1 MEATVETKKS
11 DYLKGWISYRI
22 KRYWFY
28 LIGTIIGVGMP
39 WITINGN
46 HLFLLSFDQK
56 KLHLAGV
63 AFDMQ
68 ELYLM
73 PFLLM
78 LLFLGI
84 FAVTAVGGR
93 AWCGWA
99 CPQTIFRVIYRDGI
113 ETKLLG
119 LRKRIKNKQ
128 KEPDMSKMEN
138 KIKKVIAILLWS
150 VLSVV
155 AAANFLWYFVP
166 PEDFF
171 AYLSNPSEHMGLV
184 GILVGTALFLIVD
197 VVMIKENFCV
207 YVCPYSRVQS
217 VLYDDD
223 TIMAVYDPIRGGE
236 IYQGHGYSRE
246 KQFSKQKELLSVN
259 ASAECTTCESC
270 VTVCPTH
277 IDIRKGL
284 QLECINCLEC
294 VDACT
299 SVMGALGKP
308 SLVQWSSEKE
318 TLRHEGKTNYLR
330 GKVIA
335 YFAVLTIVLV
345 ALFMMGSK
353 KEHMLLNI
361 NKGQRLYKIN
371 NLDGSV
377 QNDYIF
383 MFSNTDNKDHTYYF
397 EIANND
403 KVKIKQPSESFKLK
417 AGAKKKKVVIL
428 ETTEKLIE
436 NGRKDTP
443 ITLKI
448 KAYATDDR
456 EKITVDRELVF
467 FYPRADLVDAALLNK
482 VKSGINTAKEK
493 FEAVKSKLQSAVE
506 EE

>member
-1 MEATVETKKS
+1 VALV
-11 DYLKGWISYRI
+11 I
-22 KRYWFY
+22 
-28 LIGTIIGVGMP
+28 P

-119 LRKRIKNKQ
+119 LRKKIKNKQ
-128 KEPDMSKMEN
+128 KDPDMSTMEN
-138 KIKKVIAILLWS
+138 KVKSVIAVLLWS
-150 VLSVV
+150 VLAFI
-155 AAANFLWYFVP
+155 AAANFLWFFVP

-171 AYLSNPSEHMGLV
+171 RYLANPMDHMLLL
-184 GILVGTALFLIVD
+184 GILVGTALFIILD
-197 VVMIKENFCV
+197 VVFIKENFCV
-207 YVCPYSRVQS
+207 YICPYSRVQS

-223 TIMAVYDPIRGGE
+223 TVMAVYDPNRGGD
-236 IYQGHGYSRE
+236 IYEGHGYERE
-246 KQFSKQKELLSVN
+246 KKFTKQKDLLQVDT
-259 ASAECTTCESC
+259 SAECTTCESC

-299 SVMGALGKP
+299 SVMGALGKE
-308 SLVQWSSEKE
+308 SLVRWSSEKE
-318 TLRHEGKTNYLR
+318 AVKYEGKTNFFR

-335 YFAVLTIVLV
+335 YFTVLTIVLV
-345 ALFMMGSK
+345 ALFVMGSK

-361 NKGQRLYKIN
+361 NKSQRLYKV
-371 NLDGSV
+371 LDGGVV

-383 MFSNTDNKDHTYYF
+383 MFSNTDREDHTYYF
-397 EIANND
+397 EILGND
-403 KVKIKQPSESFKLK
+403 KITIKRPSEAFKLG
-417 AGAKKKKVVIL
+417 AGKKKKKVVIL
-428 ETTEKLIE
+428 ETKEKLA
-436 NGRKDTP
+436 NNTRKDVPVP
-443 ITLKI
+443 ITVR
-448 KAYATDDR
+448 AYATDNR
-456 EKITVDRELVF
+456 EKIVIDREVVF
-467 FYPRADLVDAALLNK
+467 FYPRADLVNK
-482 VKSGINTAKEK
+482 
-493 FEAVKSKLQSAVE
+493 
-506 EE
+506 

>member
-1 MEATVETKKS
+1 MESTITTEKSKKNQAKE
-11 DYLKGWISYRI
+11 YLKGWVPYRI
-22 KRYWFY
+22 KRYWMY
-28 LIGTIIGVGMP
+28 AAATIVALVMP

-128 KEPDMSKMEN
+128 QEPDMSKLEN
-138 KIKKVIAILLWS
+138 KVKSVIAILLWS
-150 VLSVV
+150 VLAFV
-155 AAANFLWYFVP
+155 AAANFLWFFVP

-171 AYLSNPSEHMGLV
+171 SYMNNPTEHMVLV
-184 GILVGTALFLIVD
+184 GILVSTALFIILD
-197 VVMIKENFCV
+197 VVFIKENFCV
-207 YVCPYSRVQS
+207 YICPYSRVQS

-223 TIMAVYDPIRGGE
+223 TIMAVYDPIRGGD
-236 IYQGHGYSRE
+236 IYEGHGYERE
-246 KQFSKQKELLSVN
+246 KKFTKQKELLKVDE
-259 ASAECTTCESC
+259 SAECTTCESC

-318 TLRHEGKTNYLR
+318 TLHHAGKTNYFR

-335 YFAVLTIVLV
+335 YFAVLMIVLV

-361 NKGQRLYKIN
+361 NKGQRLYKV
-371 NLDGSV
+371 LDNGVV

-383 MFSNTDNKDHTYYF
+383 MFANTDRKDHTYYF
-397 EIANND
+397 EIVGND
-403 KVKIKQPSESFKLK
+403 KIKIKRPSEPFKLG
-417 AGAKKKKVVIL
+417 AGKKKKKVVIL
-428 ETTEKLIE
+428 ETAEKLAD
-436 NGRKDTP
+436 NARKDVP
-443 ITLKI
+443 IPVLI
-448 KAYATDDR
+448 RAYATDDK
-456 EKITVDRELVF
+456 EKIMVEREQVF
-467 FYPRADLVDAALLNK
+467 FYPRADLVK
-482 VKSGINTAKEK
+482 K
-493 FEAVKSKLQSAVE
+493 
-506 EE
+506 

>member
-1 MEATVETKKS
+1 MEATFTEEVPKKRKNQVKE
-11 DYLKGWISYRI
+11 YLKDWVPYRI
-22 KRYWFY
+22 KRYWAY
-28 LIGTIIGVGMP
+28 AAATIVALSMP
-39 WITINGN
+39 WITIGGN

-128 KEPDMSKMEN
+128 KDPDMTKIEN
-138 KIKKVIAILLWS
+138 KIKSLIAILLWS
-150 VLSVV
+150 ILAFV
-155 AAANFLWYFVP
+155 AAADFLWFFVP

-171 AYLSNPSEHMGLV
+171 RYLENPMEHLTLVGMLV
-184 GILVGTALFLIVD
+184 GIALFIIVD
-197 VVMIKENFCV
+197 VVFIKENFCV
-207 YVCPYSRVQS
+207 YICPYSRVQS

-223 TIMAVYDPIRGGE
+223 TIMAVYDPIRGGD
-236 IYQGHGYSRE
+236 IYQGHGYERE
-246 KQFSKQKELLSVN
+246 KKFEKQKELLKVDT
-259 ASAECTTCESC
+259 SAECTTCESC

-318 TLRHEGKTNYLR
+318 TLRHEGKTNYFR

-335 YFAVLTIVLV
+335 YFTVLSIVLI
-345 ALFMMGSK
+345 ALFVMGSK
-353 KEHMLLNI
+353 KEHMLLDI
-361 NKGQRLYKIN
+361 NKSPRLYKV
-371 NLDGSV
+371 LDNGVV

-383 MFSNTDNKDHTYYF
+383 MFANTDRKAHTFFF
-397 EIANND
+397 EIVGND
-403 KVKIKQPSESFKLK
+403 KIKIKRPAEPFKISGGK
-417 AGAKKKKVVIL
+417 KKKKVVVL
-428 ETTEKLIE
+428 EIAKSF
-436 NGRKDTP
+436 NNDAHKDTP
-443 ITLKI
+443 IPVHIRAFAVDDKETIIIDRQAVFMYPSAANLK
-448 KAYATDDR
+448 K
-456 EKITVDRELVF
+456 
-467 FYPRADLVDAALLNK
+467 
-482 VKSGINTAKEK
+482 
-493 FEAVKSKLQSAVE
+493 
-506 EE
+506 

>member
-1 MEATVETKKS
+1 MEVAVNEEQIVENKPKKKQFKE
-11 DYLKGWISYRI
+11 YLNGWVSYRI
-22 KRYWFY
+22 KRYWAY
-28 LIGTIIGVGMP
+28 AIATVMALVMP
-39 WITINGN
+39 WITIGEGGN

-56 KLHLAGV
+56 KLHLAGI

-99 CPQTIFRVIYRDGI
+99 CPQTIFRVIFRDGI

-119 LRKRIKNKQ
+119 LRKKIKNKQ
-128 KEPDMSKMEN
+128 KDPDMSKMEN
-138 KIKKVIAILLWS
+138 KVKYVVAILLWS
-150 VLSVV
+150 VLAFV
-155 AAANFLWYFVP
+155 ASANFMWFFVP

-171 AYLSNPSEHMGLV
+171 AYLANPTAHMTLV
-184 GILVGTALFLIVD
+184 GMWLGIALFIILD
-197 VVMIKENFCV
+197 VVFIKENFCV

-223 TIMAVYDPIRGGE
+223 TIMAVYDPIRGGD
-236 IYQGHGYSRE
+236 IYEGHGYERE
-246 KQFSKQKELLSVN
+246 KQFTKQKELLKVDT
-259 ASAECTTCESC
+259 SAECTTCESC

-299 SVMGALGKP
+299 TVMGALGKP

-318 TLRHEGKTNYLR
+318 TLRHEGKTNYFR

-335 YFAVLTIVLV
+335 YLTILSLVLV
-345 ALFMMGSK
+345 SLFVMGSK
-353 KEHMLLNI
+353 KEHMLLDI
-361 NKGQRLYKIN
+361 NKSPRLYKM
-371 NLDGSV
+371 LDAGVV

-383 MFSNTDNKDHTYYF
+383 MFANTDSKAHTYYF
-397 EIANND
+397 EIVGND
-403 KVKIKQPSESFKLK
+403 KIKIIRPSEPFKIG
-417 AGAKKKKVVIL
+417 AGKKKKKVVVL
-428 ETTEKLIE
+428 ETSEALSSDTH
-436 NGRKDTP
+436 KDTP
-443 ITLKI
+443 VPVKI
-448 KAYATDDR
+448 IAYAVDEK
-456 EKITVDRELVF
+456 EKIIINRQAVF
-467 FYPRADLVDAALLNK
+467 MYPRADLLK
-482 VKSGINTAKEK
+482 K
-493 FEAVKSKLQSAVE
+493 
-506 EE
+506 

>member
-1 MEATVETKKS
+1 MEASIAVEESEVEKNQTQPNKPKKNKAKE
-11 DYLKGWISYRI
+11 YLKDWIPYRI
-22 KRYWFY
+22 KRYWAY
-28 LIGTIIGVGMP
+28 VAATIVALAMP
-39 WITINGN
+39 WITIGGN

-56 KLHLAGV
+56 KLHLAGI

-128 KEPDMSKMEN
+128 KDPDMSKMEN
-138 KIKKVIAILLWS
+138 KVKSVIAVILWS
-150 VLSVV
+150 ILAFI
-155 AAANFLWYFVP
+155 AAADFMWFFVP

-171 AYLSNPSEHMGLV
+171 RYLSNPAEHMTLVGMLV
-184 GILVGTALFLIVD
+184 GIALFIIVD
-197 VVMIKENFCV
+197 VVFIKENFCI
-207 YVCPYSRVQS
+207 YICPYSRVQS

-236 IYQGHGYSRE
+236 IYEGHGYERE
-246 KQFSKQKELLSVN
+246 KKFTKQKDLLTVDV
-259 ASAECTTCESC
+259 SAECTTCESC

-318 TLRHEGKTNYLR
+318 TLRHEGKTNYFR

-335 YFAVLTIVLV
+335 YFTVLSIVLI
-345 ALFMMGSK
+345 ALFVMGSK
-353 KEHMLLNI
+353 KEHMLLDI
-361 NKGQRLYKIN
+361 NKSPRLYKI
-371 NLDGSV
+371 LDGGVV

-383 MFSNTDNKDHTYYF
+383 MFANTDRKEHTYYF
-397 EIANND
+397 EIEGND
-403 KVKIKQPSESFKLK
+403 KIKIKRPSEPFKIG
-417 AGAKKKKVVIL
+417 AGKKKKKVVVL
-428 ETTEKLIE
+428 EVSEALG
-436 NGRKDTP
+436 NNAHKDTP
-443 ITLKI
+443 IPVKI
-448 KAYATDDR
+448 IAYAMDDK
-456 EKITVDRELVF
+456 EKIIIDRQAVF
-467 FYPRADLVDAALLNK
+467 MYPSID
-482 VKSGINTAKEK
+482 
-493 FEAVKSKLQSAVE
+493 KLKK
-506 EE
+506 

>member
-1 MEATVETKKS
+1 VETTITREQPKKNQAKE
-11 DYLKGWISYRI
+11 YLKGWIPYRI
-22 KRYWFY
+22 KRYWVY
-28 LIGTIIGVGMP
+28 GAATLVALAMP

-56 KLHLAGV
+56 KLHLAGI

-99 CPQTIFRVIYRDGI
+99 CPQTIFRVIFRDGI

-128 KEPDMSKMEN
+128 QDPDMSKMEN
-138 KIKKVIAILLWS
+138 KVKSLIAILLWS
-150 VLSVV
+150 VIAFV
-155 AAANFLWYFVP
+155 AAADFLWFFVP

-171 AYLSNPSEHMGLV
+171 SYLANPIEHMV
-184 GILVGTALFLIVD
+184 LVGTLVSVAVFIILD
-197 VVMIKENFCV
+197 VVFIKENFCV
-207 YVCPYSRVQS
+207 YICPYSRVQS

-223 TIMAVYDPIRGGE
+223 TIMAVYDPVRGGD
-236 IYQGHGYSRE
+236 IYEGHGYERE
-246 KQFSKQKELLSVN
+246 KKFTKQKELLKVDT
-259 ASAECTTCESC
+259 SAECTTCESC

-308 SLVQWSSEKE
+308 SLVRWSSEKE
-318 TLRHEGKTNYLR
+318 AVKHEGKTNYFR

-335 YFAVLTIVLV
+335 YFVVLAIVLI
-345 ALFMMGSK
+345 ALLVMGSK

-361 NKGQRLYKIN
+361 NKGQRLYKI
-371 NLDGSV
+371 LDGGVV

-383 MFSNTDNKDHTYYF
+383 MFTNTDSKEHTYYF
-397 EIANND
+397 EIVGND
-403 KVKIKQPSESFKLK
+403 KITINRPSEAFKLG
-417 AGAKKKKVVIL
+417 AGQKKKKVVIL
-428 ETTEKLIE
+428 ETSEVLAD
-436 NGRKDTP
+436 NARKDVPVP
-443 ITLKI
+443 ITVRAFAVDEK
-448 KAYATDDR
+448 
-456 EKITVDRELVF
+456 EKIAVDREVVF
-467 FYPRADLVDAALLNK
+467 FYPRADLVK
-482 VKSGINTAKEK
+482 R
-493 FEAVKSKLQSAVE
+493 
-506 EE
+506 

>member
-1 MEATVETKKS
+1 MTTETVKKNQAKE
-11 DYLKGWISYRI
+11 YLKEWVPYRI
-22 KRYWFY
+22 KRYWVY
-28 LIGTIIGVGMP
+28 AAATLVALVTP

-138 KIKKVIAILLWS
+138 KAKSVIAILLWS
-150 VLSVV
+150 VIAFV
-155 AAANFLWYFVP
+155 AAADFLWFFVP

-171 AYLSNPSEHMGLV
+171 RYLSNPSEHMVLV
-184 GILVGTALFLIVD
+184 GVLVGTALFIILD
-197 VVMIKENFCV
+197 VVFIKENFCV

-223 TIMAVYDPIRGGE
+223 TIMAVYDPIRGGD
-236 IYQGHGYSRE
+236 IYEGHGYERE
-246 KQFSKQKELLSVN
+246 KKFTKQKELLNVDE
-259 ASAECTTCESC
+259 SAECTTCESC

-318 TLRHEGKTNYLR
+318 TLRHEGKTNYFR

-335 YFAVLTIVLV
+335 YFAVLMIVLV
-345 ALFMMGSK
+345 ALFVMGSK

-361 NKGQRLYKIN
+361 NKGQRLYKV
-371 NLDGSV
+371 LDNGVV

-383 MFSNTDNKDHTYYF
+383 MFANTDRKDHSYYF
-397 EIANND
+397 EIVGND
-403 KVKIKQPSESFKLK
+403 KITIKRPSEPFNLG
-417 AGAKKKKVVIL
+417 AGQKKKKVVIL
-428 ETTEKLIE
+428 ETKEQLANNT
-436 NGRKDTP
+436 RKDVPVP
-443 ITLKI
+443 ILI
-448 KAYATDDR
+448 RAYAIDEKEEIMVER
-456 EKITVDRELVF
+456 EMVF
-467 FYPRADLVDAALLNK
+467 FYPRADLVK
-482 VKSGINTAKEK
+482 R
-493 FEAVKSKLQSAVE
+493 
-506 EE
+506 

>member
-1 MEATVETKKS
+1 MEATAITEETKPKKNQS
-11 DYLKGWISYRI
+11 KEYLKGWTSFRI
-22 KRYWFY
+22 KRYWAY
-28 LIGTIIGVGMP
+28 AVATIVALVMP
-39 WITINGN
+39 WITIGGN

-128 KEPDMSKMEN
+128 KDPDMSTMEN
-138 KIKKVIAILLWS
+138 KLKYVIAILLWS
-150 VLSVV
+150 VLAFV
-155 AAANFLWYFVP
+155 AAADFLWFFVP

-171 AYLSNPSEHMGLV
+171 SYLSNPSEHMALVGMLV
-184 GILVGTALFLIVD
+184 GIALFIILD
-197 VVMIKENFCV
+197 VVFIKENFCV
-207 YVCPYSRVQS
+207 YICPYSRVQS

-223 TIMAVYDPIRGGE
+223 TIMAVYDPIRGGD
-236 IYQGHGYSRE
+236 IYQGKGYERE
-246 KQFSKQKELLSVN
+246 KKFEKQKELLKVDT
-259 ASAECTTCESC
+259 SAECTTCESC

-299 SVMGALGKP
+299 TVMGALGKP

-318 TLRHEGKTNYLR
+318 TLRHEGKTNYFR

-335 YFAVLTIVLV
+335 YFTVLALVLV
-345 ALFMMGSK
+345 ALFVMGSK
-353 KEHMLLNI
+353 KEHMLLDI
-361 NKGQRLYKIN
+361 NKSPRLYKM
-371 NLDGSV
+371 LEHGVV

-383 MFSNTDNKDHTYYF
+383 MFANTDRKAHTYFF
-397 EIANND
+397 EIVDND
-403 KVKIKQPSESFKLK
+403 KIKIKRPAEPFKISGGK
-417 AGAKKKKVVIL
+417 KKKKVVVL
-428 ETTEKLIE
+428 EASESLSHDAH
-436 NGRKDTP
+436 KDTP
-443 ITLKI
+443 IPVHI
-448 KAYATDDR
+448 RAFAVDDK
-456 EKITVDRELVF
+456 EKIIIDRQAVF
-467 FYPRADLVDAALLNK
+467 MYPRADLLK
-482 VKSGINTAKEK
+482 K
-493 FEAVKSKLQSAVE
+493 
-506 EE
+506 

>member
-1 MEATVETKKS
+1 MESTITTEKSTKNKAKE
-11 DYLKGWISYRI
+11 YLKGWVPYRI

-28 LIGTIIGVGMP
+28 AAATVIAMVIP

-84 FAVTAVGGR
+84 FAVTVVGGR

-119 LRKRIKNKQ
+119 LRKKIKNKQ
-128 KEPDMSKMEN
+128 KEPDMSKLEN
-138 KIKKVIAILLWS
+138 QVKSVVAILLWS
-150 VLSVV
+150 VLSFV

-171 AYLSNPSEHMGLV
+171 KYLSNPTEHMLLIGMLV
-184 GILVGTALFLIVD
+184 STALFLILD
-197 VVMIKENFCV
+197 VVFIKENFCV

-236 IYQGHGYSRE
+236 IYEGHGYERE
-246 KQFSKQKELLSVN
+246 KKFTKQKDLLSVN
-259 ASAECTTCESC
+259 SNAECTTCESC

-299 SVMGALGKP
+299 SVMGALGRP

-318 TLRHEGKTNYLR
+318 TLRHEGKTNYFR

-335 YFAVLTIVLV
+335 YFAVLMIVLV
-345 ALFMMGSK
+345 ALFVMGSK

-361 NKGQRLYKIN
+361 NKGQRLYKV
-371 NLDGSV
+371 LDDGVV

-383 MFSNTDNKDHTYYF
+383 MFANTDSKDHTYYF
-397 EIANND
+397 EIVGND
-403 KVKIKQPSESFKLK
+403 KITIKRPSEPFDLG
-417 AGAKKKKVVIL
+417 AGQKKKKVVIL
-428 ETTEKLIE
+428 ETKEQLANNT
-436 NGRKDTP
+436 RKDVPVP
-443 ITLKI
+443 IVI
-448 KAYATDDR
+448 RAYATDDKENIMVER
-456 EKITVDRELVF
+456 EQVF
-467 FYPRADLVDAALLNK
+467 FYPRADLIK
-482 VKSGINTAKEK
+482 K
-493 FEAVKSKLQSAVE
+493 
-506 EE
+506 